1 MRRIRNICHVEKSDS
16 PEYILLATVIV
27 IFGNPD
33 ILVFVLSFG
42 LFESGESQR
51 VSSIYG
57 DSPDLARIFKYFIS
71 YFPLFIWL
79 FSSIFFEVFEVEG
92 DSWRVA
98 RTLETR

>member
-1 MRRIRNICHVEKSDS
+1 MWIKRIA

-33 ILVFVLSFG
+33 ILVLVFSFG
-42 LFESGESQR
+42 LFESGAPQR
-51 VSSIYG
+51 VSSIFG
-57 DSPDLARIFKYFIS
+57 DSPNMAKIFQNFIS
-71 YFPLFIWL
+71 NIYFPVFIWV

>member
-1 MRRIRNICHVEKSDS
+1 MG
-16 PEYILLATVIV
+16 IV

-33 ILVFVLSFG
+33 FLVFLSSFG
-42 LFESGESQR
+42 LFESGEPQR
-51 VSSIYG
+51 VLSIFG
-57 DSPDLARIFKYFIS
+57 FSPDTARIFQYFIS
-71 YFPLFIWL
+71 NIYFPVFTWV